1 MQGKGFEPLHI
12 KIAPI
17 FILFNNR
24 VNIYRAKYLRGEG
37 DLNSYL
43 LTHLMVPYLLQDFLD
58 QLR

>member
-1 MQGKGFEPLHI
+1 LHI